1 MQLGFVL
8 PHFALGL
15 SYLNLH
21 VNLQMELARIVSDI
35 LQFPGIVTDITDVGE
50 LMNEWVGE

>member
-1 MQLGFVL
+1 MQEGFVL

>member
-1 MQLGFVL
+1 L